1 MKFIRQRN
9 AFVTS
14 YISFVVV
21 LLILAVSPTGA
32 GTTGEALYL
41 QYCAACHQPNGKG
54 IPGFFPPLAENPL
67 VTTEDPE
74 KIQKYLERI
83 IFGYH
88 GGLTVKGELYSG
100 TMPPIGYFGRLNDS
114 ELLDL
119 INYQRIA
126 WGNKAKPVTTLDLA
140 RTQQARWK
148 LLTGT
153 KGLCTMHYDSKSIS
167 YFSDN
172 RVRVWMRTSL
182 HPECKI
188 YSEGIKY
195 LKTLGEDYKN
205 YEYNSDLYEINCSTN
220 TFELLETS
228 HLTKDEK
235 TIHSIKHTG
244 YETDIPSGSVLKT
257 LKDVV
262 CKKK

>member
-1 MKFIRQRN
+1 MKFARQGN
-9 AFVTS
+9 TFITY
-14 YISFVVV
+14 YISFMVV
-21 LLILAVSPTGA
+21 LLILAASTIEA
-32 GTTGEALYL
+32 GSTGEAFYL

-54 IPGFFPPLAENPL
+54 IPGFFPPLAGNPL
-67 VTTEDPE
+67 VTSENTE
-74 KIQKYLERI
+74 KIQEYLDRV

-100 TMPPIGYFGRLNDS
+100 TMPPIGYSGCRNDS

-119 INYQRIA
+119 INYQRTA
-126 WGNKAKPVTTLDLA
+126 WRNKAKPITPFDLA
-140 RTQQARWK
+140 KARQARWK

-167 YFSDN
+167 YLSDD

-188 YSEGIKY
+188 YEEGMKH
-195 LKTLGEDYKN
+195 LKALGEDYKN
-205 YEYNSDLYEINCSTN
+205 YEYNSDYYEINCSTN
-220 TFELLETS
+220 TFKLLETS
-228 HLTKDEK
+228 HLTKDGK
-235 TIHSIKHTG
+235 TIHSFEHTG
-244 YETDIPSGSVLKT
+244 HESDIPDGSVLKT